1 MSDLTCDYHVTYRRE
16 LVIKDGKFSIIF
28 NFNVSAKCYS
38 LPGYY
43 QMGAD
48 EHQFVKF
55 GKH

>member
-1 MSDLTCDYHVTYRRE
+1 M
-16 LVIKDGKFSIIF
+16 IKNGKFNIL
-28 NFNVSAKCYS
+28 NFMLHFKVSAKYYS

-55 GKH
+55 RKY